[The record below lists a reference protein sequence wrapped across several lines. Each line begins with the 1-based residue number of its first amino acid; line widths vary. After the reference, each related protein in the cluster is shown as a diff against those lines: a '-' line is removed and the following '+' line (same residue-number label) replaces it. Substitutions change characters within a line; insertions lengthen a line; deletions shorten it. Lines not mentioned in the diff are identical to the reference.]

1 MRSIPRSSDEKTKA
15 AAELISPG
23 LHRGGIAVFHVV
35 LVLGYPILLLTPLIL
50 LILFM
55 VSISTTNE
63 ALREKIQKPL
73 KVVVKVILIL
83 FLSLFVWTNVV
94 GRLFEIMTP

>member
-1 MRSIPRSSDEKTKA
+1 M
-15 AAELISPG
+15 
-23 LHRGGIAVFHVV
+23 FHVV